1 ETALLDIY
9 YIENWSPALDT
20 KIFLQTIPRVIFGSG
35 AY

>member
-1 ETALLDIY
+1 LLDIY

-20 KIFLQTIPRVIFGSG
+20 KILLQTIPRVMFGSG